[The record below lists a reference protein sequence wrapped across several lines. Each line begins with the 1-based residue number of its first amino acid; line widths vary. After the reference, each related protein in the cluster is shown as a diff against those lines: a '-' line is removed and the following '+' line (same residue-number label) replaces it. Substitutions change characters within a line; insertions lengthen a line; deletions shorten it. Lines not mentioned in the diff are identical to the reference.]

1 MKKKITALLVT
12 ALMFVTL
19 CIPAY
24 AAETTPT
31 TNEVAESEAV
41 TRGSL
46 SGYGQKWHDPATD
59 RYSGSFYVYVSGMSW
74 PVGHLSIKLE
84 NFNPDTKL
92 NIEVYRGGS
101 QCIFRRQNVGIN
113 DGPWEDISFNPA
125 TTGTYTVTYQIV
137 GGPNSAGRIN
147 CWIF

>member
-1 MKKKITALLVT
+1 MKKKITAFLVT

-24 AAETTPT
+24 AAETTPVT
-31 TNEVAESEAV
+31 DEVTESDI
-41 TRGSL
+41 TPRGSL

-59 RYSGSFYVYVSGMSW
+59 GTDGEFTFYVQGMNW
-74 PVGHLSIKLE
+74 PVGHLSVKLQI
-84 NFNPDTKL
+84 FNPSTELK
-92 NIEVYRGGS
+92 IEVYRGGS
-101 QCIFRRQNVGIN
+101 QCIFRRQDVTIN

-125 TTGTYTVTYQIV
+125 TTGAYTVKYWIT
-137 GGPNSAGRIN
+137 GGPNSPGRVN